1 MSTLVAPHVHLWTRN
16 EYHQMAELGW
26 FSRQR
31 VVLIEGQVIDMSPM
45 GSEHATAV
53 ALTAK
58 AVEQVFG
65 TGYFVR
71 WQMPFG
77 VGELSEP
84 EPDVAVIAG
93 DIRDY
98 TAEHPTS
105 AVLIVEVADTSLVYD
120 RIEKGSLYAKA
131 GVTDYWVL
139 NLVDRQLEVYRHAIP
154 ASEAPYGFKY
164 ANSTVLT
171 VEKHVAPLG
180 LRHASIAIVDLLP

>member
-26 FSRQR
+26 FARQR
-31 VVLIEGQVIDMSPM
+31 VELIEGQVIDMSPM

-98 TAEHPTS
+98 TAGHPTS

-120 RIEKGSLYAKA
+120 RTEKASLYAKA

-154 ASEAPYGFKY
+154 ASESPYGFRY
-164 ANSTVLT
+164 ANATVLT
-171 VEKHVAPLG
+171 VEEHVTPLG
-180 LRHASIAIVDLLP
+180 LQHASIAIADLLP

>member
-26 FSRQR
+26 FARQR
-31 VVLIEGQVIDMSPM
+31 VELIEGQVIDMSPM

-53 ALTAK
+53 VLTAK

-98 TAEHPTS
+98 TTEHPTS
-105 AVLIVEVADTSLVYD
+105 AVLIV
-120 RIEKGSLYAKA
+120 
-131 GVTDYWVL
+131 
-139 NLVDRQLEVYRHAIP
+139 
-154 ASEAPYGFKY
+154 
-164 ANSTVLT
+164 
-171 VEKHVAPLG
+171 APLG
-180 LRHASIAIVDLLP
+180 LRHVSIAIVDLLP